1 MWTAQS
7 AVGREQRA
15 HRSGGDREFIELAAD
30 GWQQRRKDY
39 GFTVWGPGGSQET
52 GYRDVRAHG
61 GQEFFARAV
70 RFGDEQFESTLVW
83 NSTDESELFTIGGE
97 ADAGVYIAHYL
108 LRVTA

>member
-7 AVGREQRA
+7 SVGGEHRA
-15 HRSGGDREFIELAAD
+15 HRSGSDSELIELAAD
-30 GWQQRRKDY
+30 GRQQRSKDY
-39 GFTVWGPGGSQET
+39 RFTDWGPGGSQET
-52 GYRDVRAHG
+52 GYRDVPAHR

-70 RFGDEQFESTLVW
+70 RFGDEQFESPLIW
-83 NSTDESELFTIGGE
+83 NSTDESELFAVGGE